1 VETLIAVVVIVILV
15 VVVIART
22 AIVVPQQ
29 SAFVVEYLGKYR
41 KTMQAGFHILVP
53 FVEKVAYK
61 HSLKEIALDIPEQIC
76 ITRDNVQVGVDGV
89 LYLKVL
95 DPQRASYGISD
106 YVFAIAQLA
115 QTTLRSEIGKIDLD
129 KTFEERAAI
138 NQSVVEELDKASD
151 PWGVKVLRYEIKN
164 INPPQDVL
172 SAMEKQMRAEREKR
186 ATVLTSEGD
195 RDAQINRAE
204 GEKQRVIKESE
215 ANKQLQINEAEGE
228 AQAILA
234 VAGATA
240 EGLRLVAGALND
252 PGGDQAMALRV
263 AEQYVGEFGKL
274 ARTSTTLV
282 LPANLSD
289 VASMIALA
297 TSVAKRMPG
306 SQPPEPST
314 RVDR

>member
-1 VETLIAVVVIVILV
+1 MDTMIAAVVVVFLV
-15 VVVIART
+15 LIVIART

-29 SAFVVEYLGKYR
+29 SAYIVEYLGKYR
-41 KTMQAGFHILVP
+41 KTIQAGFHILVP

-61 HSLKEIALDIPEQIC
+61 HSLKERAFDIAEQVC

-106 YVFAIAQLA
+106 FNFAITQLS

-129 KTFEERAAI
+129 RTFEERATI
-138 NQSVVEELDKASD
+138 NQQVVQELDKASD

-164 INPPQDVL
+164 INPPRDVL

-186 ATVLTSEGD
+186 ATILTSEGE

-215 ANKQLQINEAEGE
+215 ANQQQQINEAQGE
-228 AQAILA
+228 AAAILA
-234 VAGATA
+234 VATATA
-240 EGLRLVAGALND
+240 EGLRQVAAALSN
-252 PGGDQAMALRV
+252 PGGDQAMRLRV
-263 AEQYVGEFGKL
+263 AEQYVNEFGKL
-274 ARTSTTLV
+274 AKAGNTLV

-289 VASMIALA
+289 VGSMIALA
-297 TSVAKRMPG
+297 TNIVKSG
-306 SQPPEPST
+306 SAGEA
-314 RVDR
+314 R